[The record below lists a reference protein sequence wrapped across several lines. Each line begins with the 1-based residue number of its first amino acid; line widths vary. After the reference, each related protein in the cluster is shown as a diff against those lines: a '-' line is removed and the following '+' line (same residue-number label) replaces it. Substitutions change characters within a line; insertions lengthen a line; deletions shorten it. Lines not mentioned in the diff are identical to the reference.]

1 VSHSTCDVAIVG
13 AGISGLA
20 LARQLVGA
28 GLDVIVLEAR
38 DRVGGRLHSVDGLD
52 LGATWFWPSE
62 QRVQALIRDLGVPI
76 HAQHL
81 DGDAVYHD
89 PSAMQRLDGN
99 PIDVMSGRFV
109 AGADSL
115 ALAIAQELP
124 DGVLRLSTTVTAVAH
139 AGDAVTVATN
149 AGDLVAHAVVLAL
162 PPALAVASIN
172 FTPPLPEAV
181 ASAARSTPVWMGG
194 ITKVVASYPDAFWRR
209 TGLSGSGISHVGP
222 MREVHDMSGV
232 DGVPGA
238 LFGFVPARQV
248 GEPTVSEAAIVEQL
262 VTMFGPE
269 AGLADAIH
277 ICDWRAERFTSPPGV
292 EQLTSYEMFGH
303 EAFRGPSFDD
313 RLYWTSTETASTSP
327 GHIEGA
333 LEAAERTAGQIR
345 SQLTSHVATRTP

>member
-1 VSHSTCDVAIVG
+1 
-13 AGISGLA
+13 
-20 LARQLVGA
+20 
-28 GLDVIVLEAR
+28 
-38 DRVGGRLHSVDGLD
+38 
-52 LGATWFWPSE
+52 
-62 QRVQALIRDLGVPI
+62 
-76 HAQHL
+76 
-81 DGDAVYHD
+81 
-89 PSAMQRLDGN
+89 
-99 PIDVMSGRFV
+99 
-109 AGADSL
+109 
-115 ALAIAQELP
+115 
-124 DGVLRLSTTVTAVAH
+124 
-139 AGDAVTVATN
+139 
-149 AGDLVAHAVVLAL
+149 
-162 PPALAVASIN
+162 
-172 FTPPLPEAV
+172 
-181 ASAARSTPVWMGG
+181 
-194 ITKVVASYPDAFWRR
+194 
-209 TGLSGSGISHVGP
+209 SGISHVGP